1 MIYGVGVDLL
11 SIKRVERLYLKYGE
25 RFVNHVLTVEE
36 SEQFQSVSRKTHYL
50 ATRFSGKEAVAKALG
65 TGLRAPV
72 TLHSISIISGEIGK
86 PYIFF
91 TDCLKIYL
99 EQLGVD
105 NLFISFSHEGDLL
118 SSYVIAE
125 RLHKK

>member
-65 TGLRAPV
+65 TG
-72 TLHSISIISGEIGK
+72 
-86 PYIFF
+86 
-91 TDCLKIYL
+91 
-99 EQLGVD
+99 
-105 NLFISFSHEGDLL
+105 
-118 SSYVIAE
+118 
-125 RLHKK
+125 